1 MNSETSNQ
9 EAQKRVLDV
18 LDSIQ
23 PKSWKGTEDKYSVVL
38 VQEARNARA
47 NQINNTKKCRIAVF
61 EFDKL

>member
-23 PKSWKGTEDKYSVVL
+23 PKPWKGTEDKDSVAL

-47 NQINNTKKCRIAVF
+47 KQISNTEKM
-61 EFDKL
+61 